1 MRMISESLEK
11 KALDLVSIK
20 AVPVD
25 SPQLLKLLDNLFE
38 AIKINKNSF
47 VRVTEFTEK
56 WNSFVESQKQQE
68 ILQKESKKEDIF
80 EQS

>member
-1 MRMISESLEK
+1 MISESLEK